1 MTPSL
6 FVQPPEVSHLP
17 FMPFFPPIQHII
29 AHAGDVMQQ
38 LPLSANGVSRLS
50 QAAVDA
56 KGSSQS
62 QQVRH
67 RSPLDMDHLL
77 TPRHYLQLRTYLGRK
92 FKVT

>member
-6 FVQPPEVSHLP
+6 FVQPPKVSHLP
-17 FMPFFPPIQHII
+17 FMPFPPIQHII
-29 AHAGDVMQQ
+29 AHAVDVMQQ

-67 RSPLDMDHLL
+67 RSTLDMDHLL
-77 TPRHYLQLRTYLGRK
+77 SPRHYLQ
-92 FKVT
+92 

>member
-1 MTPSL
+1 MDCLNDSQSICAATQSIS
-6 FVQPPEVSHLP
+6 FAFHAFS
-17 FMPFFPPIQHII
+17 PPIQHII
-29 AHAGDVMQQ
+29 AHAVDVMQQ

-77 TPRHYLQLRTYLGRK
+77 SPRHYLQ
-92 FKVT
+92 